1 MHRPKAMIV
10 RFGHLGECVLKCF
23 KPQAI
28 VRWKACVKTGRATMS
43 TRSGSMRR
51 VTARFRLAIF
61 LGAGIAPLMML
72 RRAAAA
78 QFEFRLGH
86 PLTTA
91 DAAHTAMTSLA
102 ENLKKRSDGRI
113 DVTVFPA
120 DQLGAQADVGEMV
133 RQGAS
138 VIQLTDALFLGK
150 YVADASVLQ
159 APYLMDR
166 PDDFRKLIGTSWL
179 KDLNDRLAAK
189 GFRVISWSNY
199 FGTRQ
204 ILCKKPIHEPADLA
218 GLNFRCAAAPMY
230 VEMVKAMGARPVTTA
245 FAEVYTGLAQGTL
258 DLLEAPLPTMWASK
272 FYEQAKFAALTAH
285 MIAWDPV
292 VMSETAYQS
301 MPADLQ
307 KIILEEAGAA
317 AELMTKLKTQE
328 EQDILPKFRGAGVT
342 VIEDVDRDAF
352 RRATAPIY
360 DRYRGFT
367 PGIKVTVQGLLAK

>member
-1 MHRPKAMIV
+1 M
-10 RFGHLGECVLKCF
+10 
-23 KPQAI
+23 
-28 VRWKACVKTGRATMS
+28 TM
-43 TRSGSMRR
+43 
-51 VTARFRLAIF
+51 VTARFRLVML
-61 LGAGIAPLMML
+61 LGAGIAPLL
-72 RRAAAA
+72 AHRLAKAA

-91 DAAHTAMTSLA
+91 DAAHVAMTSLA
-102 ENLKKRSDGRI
+102 ENLKKRSDDRI

-133 RQGAS
+133 RQGAA

-150 YVADASVLQ
+150 YVPDASVLQ
-159 APYLMDR
+159 APYLMDK
-166 PDDFRKLIGTSWL
+166 PDQFKKLIGSAWL
-179 KDLNDRLAAK
+179 NDLNSRLAAK

-204 ILCKKPIHEPADLA
+204 ILSKKPVNTPGDLA

-230 VEMVKAMGARPVTTA
+230 VEMVKAMGARPITTA

-272 FYEQAKFAALTAH
+272 FYEQAKYASLTAH

-292 VMSETAYQS
+292 VMSETVYQS
-301 MPADLQ
+301 LPPDLQ
-307 KIILEEAGAA
+307 KIVLEEAAA
-317 AELMTKLKTQE
+317 AADLMTKLKSQE
-328 EQDILPKFRGAGVT
+328 ERGIVPKFKAAGVT
-342 VIEDVDRDAF
+342 VIEDVDREAF

-360 DRYRGFT
+360 DNYPGFT
-367 PGIKVTVQGLLAK
+367 PGIRATVEALLSS